1 MSHSV
6 AFGLGTPE
14 INDAQ
19 SLIGIWPDQKRLRMA
34 KAACWAGSCS
44 AWRRSR
50 ICDATGIPAG
60 SGISLRSTR
69 ETKSEWVE
77 DCIAALSETDSAV
90 VVLHDIPGACV
101 ARLPEFLTRIEER
114 GINIVR
120 EFPDSVVVTR
130 NGRFVTVPQEIVAA
144 RVPK

>member
-1 MSHSV
+1 
-6 AFGLGTPE
+6 
-14 INDAQ
+14 
-19 SLIGIWPDQKRLRMA
+19 
-34 KAACWAGSCS
+34 
-44 AWRRSR
+44 
-50 ICDATGIPAG
+50 
-60 SGISLRSTR
+60 
-69 ETKSEWVE
+69 
-77 DCIAALSETDSAV
+77 V